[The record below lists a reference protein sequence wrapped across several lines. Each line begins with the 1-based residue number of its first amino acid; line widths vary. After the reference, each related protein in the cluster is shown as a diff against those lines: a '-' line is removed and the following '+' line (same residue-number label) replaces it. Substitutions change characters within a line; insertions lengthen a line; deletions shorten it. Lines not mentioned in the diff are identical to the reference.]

1 MNKKIKATAY
11 LLFATLIWGSAFTAQ
26 SIGMDYIGP
35 FTFQTARCVLASL
48 FLFPVS
54 WLFEADKKSFFLN
67 WANPRLWKAGMLC
80 GTALFL
86 AAGLQQMGLVHTS
99 AGKAGFIT
107 TLYIVMVPMIG
118 TILGKRAPITA
129 WIGVALALAGLSL
142 LSGVSL
148 GGVSRGDWM
157 LMGCAFWFAVQ
168 IVLVDKFISQVD
180 GVKLSCV
187 QSLVC
192 AVLSGLVMGFTEEVS
207 AENLVNCAGPLLFAG
222 IASMGI
228 AYTLQILGQRDLPP
242 TPAAL
247 IMSLESVFALLTGW
261 LILKERMK
269 PLELAGC
276 ALVFCAVILSQ
287 IPVSG
292 KNKE

>member
-26 SIGMDYIGP
+26 SIGMEYIGP
-35 FTFQTARCVLASL
+35 FTFQTARCLLAVG

-54 WLFEADKKSFFLN
+54 RWFEKDKQNFFRN
-67 WANPRLWKAGMLC
+67 WTDPKLWKAGILC
-80 GTALFL
+80 GAALFL
-86 AAGLQQMGLVHTS
+86 AAGLQQMGLQYAT

-107 TLYIVMVPMIG
+107 TLYIVMVPVIG
-118 TILGKRAPITA
+118 ALLGKRPPVTA
-129 WIGVALALAGLSL
+129 WIGVAFALGGLYL

-148 GGVSRGDWM
+148 SGANRGDFL

-168 IVLVDKFISQVD
+168 IILVDKYIGAVD
-180 GVKLSCV
+180 GVKLSCI

-192 AVLSGLVMGFTEEVS
+192 AALSALAMGLTEQP
-207 AENLVNCAGPLLFAG
+207 AWENLIGCAGPLLFAG
-222 IASMGI
+222 VASMGI

-261 LILKERMK
+261 LILGERMTRT
-269 PLELAGC
+269 ELLGC
-276 ALVFCAVILSQ
+276 ALVFFAVILSQ
-287 IPVSG
+287 LPVSG
-292 KNKE
+292 RSSR

>member
-54 WLFEADKKSFFLN
+54 WLFEADKNSFFLN
-67 WANPRLWKAGMLC
+67 WANPRLWKAGLLC

-129 WIGVALALAGLSL
+129 WIGVALALAGLYL

-168 IVLVDKFISQVD
+168 IILVDKYISQVD

-207 AENLVNCAGPLLFAG
+207 AENLVNCSGPLLFAG

-261 LILKERMK
+261 LVLKERMK
-269 PLELAGC
+269 HLELAGC

>member
-54 WLFEADKKSFFLN
+54 WLFEADKNSFFLN
-67 WANPRLWKAGMLC
+67 WANPRLWKAGLLC

-129 WIGVALALAGLSL
+129 WIGVALALAGLYL

-168 IVLVDKFISQVD
+168 IILVDKFISQVD